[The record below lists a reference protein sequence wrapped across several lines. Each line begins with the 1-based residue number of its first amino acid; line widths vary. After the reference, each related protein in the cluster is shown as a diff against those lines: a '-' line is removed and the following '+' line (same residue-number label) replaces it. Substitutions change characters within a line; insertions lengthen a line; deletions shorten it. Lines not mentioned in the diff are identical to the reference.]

1 MTTTDDIIR
10 TYASFLRNA
19 ENWQTQADHLRD
31 QIAKRLLREGNF
43 NNGSRA
49 TRYSVRETT
58 VRRHQ
63 RRGYNAVRITA

>member
-1 MTTTDDIIR
+1 MTATDLIR
-10 TYASFLRNA
+10 NYARFLRHA
-19 ENWQTQADHLRD
+19 ENWQTQATALRD
-31 QIAKRLLREGNF
+31 KIAKRIEREGNF